1 MTRASAPVAALVL
14 TVFVVLTAVAGCSD
28 TDSDAEDTDKP
39 IGALTSEQIATAVLQ
54 PENLGDGWES
64 EPATKDEGST
74 APGCLADLEALT
86 DQLEAEEQG
95 GTEFTFG
102 EVLTVESTVSAYA
115 DETQIEAI
123 FDQVQT
129 VAAACAGV
137 TGTDDDGNEWNLT
150 LTTSDDAVYDDV
162 DDQYSVSG
170 SGTLTTPSG
179 ADVQVH
185 IETTAV
191 RLGPNV
197 ASVSTFDFEE
207 RTTEHRAWTEIAIE
221 RFVDVAEGEE
231 PGSETAPAPGAAA

>member
-14 TVFVVLTAVAGCSD
+14 VVLTVAAGCTD
-28 TDSDAEDTDKP
+28 TDSDAEDTDEP
-39 IGALTSEQIATAVLQ
+39 VGALTSEQIATAVLQ

-64 EPATKDEGST
+64 APAAEDEDGT

-115 DETQIEAI
+115 DETQIKAI

-129 VAAACAGV
+129 VAAACTGV

-150 LTTSDDAVYDDV
+150 LATSDDAVHDDV
-162 DDQYSVSG
+162 DDQYSVTG

-185 IETTAV
+185 LETTQV

-207 RTTEHRAWTEIAIE
+207 RTTEHQAWSEIAIE

-231 PGSETAPAPGAAA
+231 PETETAPAPGAAA